1 MQKRPTMTP
10 TDKAP
15 QVHPWGERP
24 NPFAMTI
31 GSGRAFVLLVCV
43 FVVCYLL
50 TAATVYLVT
59 KLLSGNEAAGLR
71 IGAIVQDILLFV
83 LPALATALLAS
94 RRPAVLLGVTTP
106 PGVVGIMLAI
116 AILFVSVPAMEAVI
130 YWNWHW
136 DWLGP
141 ELEAMARRMEDSTA
155 ATLRLLMGNGSV
167 MALVVNILI
176 VGVAAGFAEE
186 LFFRGGMLRILLA
199 GRINS
204 HLAVWLVA
212 VIFSALHFQP
222 FGLLPRILLGAYFG
236 YLLLWSRSVWLPMFA
251 HMLNNI
257 TYVVTAWSEVRREG
271 AVALDK
277 EPELWSVYATVGS
290 AVATAALI
298 WFLFSH
304 FRGDK
309 TELSGCRFGST
320 GQ

>member
-1 MQKRPTMTP
+1 MTP

-167 MALVVNILI
+167 MALVVNMVR
-176 VGVAAGFAEE
+176 VGVAAGFAGE
-186 LFFRGGMLRILLA
+186 LVGRGGRLRLRLA
-199 GRINS
+199 GGR
-204 HLAVWLVA
+204 
-212 VIFSALHFQP
+212 
-222 FGLLPRILLGAYFG
+222 
-236 YLLLWSRSVWLPMFA
+236 
-251 HMLNNI
+251 
-257 TYVVTAWSEVRREG
+257 
-271 AVALDK
+271 
-277 EPELWSVYATVGS
+277 
-290 AVATAALI
+290 
-298 WFLFSH
+298 
-304 FRGDK
+304 
-309 TELSGCRFGST
+309 
-320 GQ
+320 